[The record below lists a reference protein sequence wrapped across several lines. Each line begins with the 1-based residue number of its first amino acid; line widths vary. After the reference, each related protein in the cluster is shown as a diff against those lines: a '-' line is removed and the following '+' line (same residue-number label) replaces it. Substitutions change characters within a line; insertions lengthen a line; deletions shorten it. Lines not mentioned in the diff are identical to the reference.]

1 MDEED
6 FYFNGPRDYNEQT
19 DAFRFELDDLV
30 ERYLQEFD
38 INTFV
43 MIGAFQEKI
52 QELITRNAIMSSAI
66 LKIVIFRNSPG
77 RYLPK
82 NNTSNYCCLCLGEA
96 QR

>member
-1 MDEED
+1 MDDED
-6 FYFNGPRDYNEQT
+6 FYFSGPRDYNEQT

-52 QELITRNAIMSSAI
+52 QELI
-66 LKIVIFRNSPG
+66 NSG
-77 RYLPK
+77 
-82 NNTSNYCCLCLGEA
+82 NGEMEMDLGEPNE
-96 QR
+96 

>member
-52 QELITRNAIMSSAI
+52 QELIDSGN
-66 LKIVIFRNSPG
+66 
-77 RYLPK
+77 
-82 NNTSNYCCLCLGEA
+82 GEMEMNLDNE
-96 QR
+96 